1 MWSYETPKKKANWK
15 GRSHANTHY
24 RTPSGSCMFSGR
36 AEPTTKLTHNR
47 YQTRTI
53 INDLINGVESKRKV
67 SHHATRSVGDI
78 NMELLNVLN
87 HDSYKQPT
95 TTFYG
100 KTEKVEPT
108 RCSFQ
113 ESSPFNHQTEV

>member
-1 MWSYETPKKKANWK
+1 
-15 GRSHANTHY
+15 
-24 RTPSGSCMFSGR
+24 MFSGR
-36 AEPTTKLTHNR
+36 EEPTTKFTHNR
-47 YQTRTI
+47 HQTRTI
-53 INDLINGVESKRKV
+53 IDDLINGVENKRKI

-87 HDSYKQPT
+87 HDSDKQPTT

-100 KTEKVEPT
+100 KTEKVQPT

-113 ESSPFNHQTEV
+113 ESSPFNQQTEV